1 MLPHLL
7 GRVCGSGSGCDTASG
22 VRRARTAPC
31 CHTLATPSRAD
42 RAVAQDV
49 GQSAFAVT
57 ERRTRAELRRGIA
70 GAPGRALV
78 RYVLIARRPDDHGT
92 LARARPGA
100 APVRYR
106 PAGVRGHPAGRRPA
120 HRTPAHRTPAHRTP
134 AHRRRHRDAT
144 LRPTGRAGVGWR
156 PRRRPRR
163 PARGRRRG
171 PFPARHP
178 RRRGGPRV
186 RGRARP
192 PARRLRP
199 PPPAP
204 PRRPAAHRRRR
215 LHRGGQVDRGEQPGP
230 RAGHP
235 LRGAAPHHPL
245 ARARLPSRR
254 RARGS
259 PTPACCPS

>member
-1 MLPHLL
+1 MWDSPRL
-7 GRVCGSGSGCDTASG
+7 
-22 VRRARTAPC
+22 
-31 CHTLATPSRAD
+31 PSRNCGL
-42 RAVAQDV
+42 AQN
-49 GQSAFAVT
+49 FAGGLPGLPDGHLSGT
-57 ERRTRAELRRGIA
+57 YSSRG
-70 GAPGRALV
+70 GPMTTGRSPEPV
-78 RYVLIARRPDDHGT
+78 PARHPSGT
-92 LARARPGA
+92 ARPVSEDTL
-100 APVRYR
+100 PVGPHRT
-106 PAGVRGHPAGRRPA
+106 PAHRTPA

-254 RARGS
+254 RGAGS